1 MKRTLS
7 MIVNNNLGV
16 LNRMTNLF
24 LRKGLNIES
33 LNVGPID
40 DHKISLLTVVV
51 NIEDESEVEQIKRQ
65 LEKQI
70 DVIQI
75 TDITQSFLNM
85 PVENNL

>member
-1 MKRTLS
+1 

>member
-7 MIVNNNLGV
+7 MIVNNQLGV

-24 LRKGLNIES
+24 LRKGLNIDS
-33 LNVGPID
+33 LSVGPLD
-40 DHKISLLTVVV
+40 GQQISLLTVVL
-51 NIEDESEVEQIKRQ
+51 NIQEEKEVEQIKRQ

-75 TDITQSFLNM
+75 TDITQNYLNSS
-85 PVENNL
+85 VYKS

>member
-7 MIVNNNLGV
+7 MIVNNQLGV

-24 LRKGLNIES
+24 LRKGLNIDS
-33 LNVGPID
+33 LTVGPLD
-40 DHKISLLTVVV
+40 DNKISLLTVVL
-51 NIEDESEVEQIKRQ
+51 NIQEEKDVEQIKKQ

-75 TDITQSFLNM
+75 TDISQSFLNL
-85 PVENNL
+85 PYYKS